1 MMHHFNL
8 PFQMYKNTISSLEI
22 FRQAPDKISEL
33 IVLKRSHEMKEIR
46 KSCSDREKKSTSPSY
61 VLADEVVCDRP
72 IIVIGMNISHLSRR
86 SRFIMCAGFVY
97 SFSLLY
103 AFLQELLSI
112 HLLNRKLG
120 LFLAMWQMMICT
132 ALSYIFRRFNV
143 PKQPLPSS
151 HASNVQAYQTKAT
164 LLTNGS
170 CSSILGSSAESTT
183 GNSGLSWNMYFWLSI
198 LRAVEIGMANLSMQY
213 INYPAK
219 TLMKS
224 SRVIFTIFFGL
235 VVLRR
240 RYPIHDYIIAVLTVT
255 GLALF
260 LHAESTSSTIFQSMG
275 VVMLVRKSLLDRIN
289 VVPLKRGPMI
299 IFFCFFVSTMFHSRH
314 HSCAMAPLSI

>member
-1 MMHHFNL
+1 
-8 PFQMYKNTISSLEI
+8 MYQNTISSLES
-22 FRQAPDKISEL
+22 FRQTPDKISEL
-33 IVLKRSHEMKEIR
+33 ILLTRSHEMKEIR
-46 KSCSDREKKSTSPSY
+46 KSCSDKEKKSSSSY
-61 VLADEVVCDRP
+61 MLADEVVCDRP
-72 IIVIGMNISHLSRR
+72 IIVLGMNISHLSRR

-151 HASNVQAYQTKAT
+151 HASIVQACQTKAT
-164 LLTNGS
+164 LLTNCS
-170 CSSILGSSAESTT
+170 CSSILGSSADSTA
-183 GNSGLSWNMYFWLSI
+183 GNSGLAWHMYFWLSI

-260 LHAESTSSTIFQSMG
+260 LHADSTSSTIFQSMG
-275 VVMLVRKSLLDRIN
+275 VVMLVRKSLLDRISI
-289 VVPLKRGPMI
+289 VPLNGGPMI
-299 IFFCFFVSTMFHSRH
+299 IKFIFLCFFFVSTMFHSRH